1 MTITKNTAH
10 ATPLARCLRDQTDKY
25 RLVNHAPKSQ
35 TRSKPALVR
44 QGVPSPT
51 PHLIQQGDRLRDQAV
66 FLPKT
71 EFHVDTTILLITTGN
86 KMCHPSP
93 NRSAVVV

>member
-10 ATPLARCLRDQTDKY
+10 TTPLARCLRNQTDKY
-25 RLVNHAPKSQ
+25 RLITHALKSQ
-35 TRSKPALVR
+35 TRSKPALAR
-44 QGVPSPT
+44 QSAPSPT
-51 PHLIQQGDRLRDQAV
+51 PHLIQQVDRLRDQAV

-71 EFHVDTTILLITTGN
+71 EFHVDTTILLATTGN
-86 KMCHPSP
+86 KMCQPSP